1 MTGRCLSFF
10 LLEQKATPLLQVD
23 YRILVDHYFSNIVE
37 ALENF
42 FIEILEFTASE
53 FGRDYFN
60 LDQ

>member
-1 MTGRCLSFF
+1 MTGRCLSLF

-23 YRILVDHYFSNIVE
+23 YKILVDHYFSNIE
-37 ALENF
+37 AVENF
-42 FIEILEFTASE
+42 FIEILEFSASK